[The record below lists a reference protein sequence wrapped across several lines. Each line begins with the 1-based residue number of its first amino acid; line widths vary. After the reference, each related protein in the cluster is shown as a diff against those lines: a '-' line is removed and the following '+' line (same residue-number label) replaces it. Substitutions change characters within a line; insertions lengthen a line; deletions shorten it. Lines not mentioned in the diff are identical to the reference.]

1 MSWNRSSCT
10 ERTGRRALARAVA
23 SVLGALLAATLG
35 ATAALAQEATP
46 RPAAGSTQEVAPRL
60 APPPTS
66 ASLIMNMINRP
77 AESPAAALAESLRP
91 DGAPPALPRAE
102 AKADVLSD
110 GSVRYRQGNTTLIL
124 KNPCPEGDPFHDKP
138 PLPRPLPGRNRR

>member
-1 MSWNRSSCT
+1 M
-10 ERTGRRALARAVA
+10 GRRALARAAA
-23 SVLGALLAATLG
+23 SVLGALLAVTLG

-46 RPAAGSTQEVAPRL
+46 RPAAAPTQEVAPL